1 MSQLNAER
9 STARLAA
16 IGAPLVTI
24 LVLTGNVS
32 DPVNTPKLFLLGS
45 LAFGLLAMWTSN
57 KADFE
62 GPSLI
67 SPFLIV
73 VFIFVGWSAVVALK
87 SESPF
92 SQNFYGV
99 YGRNTGLLTY
109 TSLAICALVLSRFK
123 QMSSIEI
130 LTRGFL
136 FAGIVNVIYCA
147 WVGIFGDFI
156 GWNNPYKA
164 ILGTFGNP
172 NFISSFLGMFVT
184 AASAFFVNLNK
195 RMKLTYFILAPI
207 LIWELLEANSLQG
220 IVVAVF
226 GVWLIT
232 SYWLYANFV
241 KKLYA
246 TLFFAAGL
254 AIGGFGLLGVIG
266 KGPLV
271 TAMAQPTVALR
282 EQYWFAAWRMA
293 TNHPIFGVG
302 LDTYGDWYRRM
313 RGESALINPGPNV
326 VTNVAHN
333 VYLDF
338 LASGGF
344 PLLVSYLA
352 VTLIGVLSI
361 IKVLRRREKFNPY
374 FGAVAGIWATY
385 HLQSLI
391 SINQIGLAIWGWITT
406 GLLVSFSGI
415 KPADV
420 PSNMNPNLMKSDTSP
435 TISPAIRGYVGLVTG
450 ALIAIPPLSADIKWM
465 SALKAQSVE
474 SLEESLT
481 GNYFAPRNSMRLA
494 QAAQTLERSGLSDLA
509 IKYARI
515 GIMHNPNYDDAWE
528 TLYYMK
534 LATEKE
540 KTMAR
545 QKLIELDPLNPEWK
559 ELP

>member
-1 MSQLNAER
+1 MSQLNTER

-45 LAFGLLAMWTSN
+45 LAFGLLAMWTAN
-57 KADFE
+57 KENFH
-62 GPSLI
+62 GPSLK
-67 SPFLIV
+67 SPFTVL
-73 VFIFVGWSAVVALK
+73 VFIFIGWSTVAALR

-99 YGRNTGLLTY
+99 YGRNTGLLAY
-109 TSLAICALVLSRFK
+109 TSLAICALVLSRLEL
-123 QMSSIEI
+123 MSSVEVI
-130 LTRGFL
+130 TRGFL

-172 NFISSFLGMFVT
+172 NFISSFLGMFLT
-184 AASAFFVNLNK
+184 AASAFFITLNK
-195 RMKLTYFILAPI
+195 RLKLAYFILAPI

-220 IVVAVF
+220 IVVAVV

-254 AIGGFGLLGVIG
+254 GIGGLGLLGVIG
-266 KGPLV
+266 KGPLLGV
-271 TAMAQPTVALR
+271 MAQPTVALR
-282 EQYWFAAWRMA
+282 EQYWFAAWRMG

-313 RGESALINPGPNV
+313 RGEGALINPGPNV

-344 PLLVSYLA
+344 PLLASYMA
-352 VTLIGVLSI
+352 ITLIGVSSI
-361 IKVLRRREKFNPY
+361 LRVLRRRECFNPY
-374 FGAVAGIWATY
+374 FGAVAGLWATY

-391 SINQIGLAIWGWITT
+391 SINQIGLAIWGWIAT
-406 GLLVSFSGI
+406 GLLVSYSKI
-415 KPADV
+415 KPAELS
-420 PSNMNPNLMKSDTSP
+420 SNVNAKTVKSENSQAFSP
-435 TISPAIRGYVGLVTG
+435 GIRGYLGLVVG

-465 SALKAQSVE
+465 TALKAQDVE
-474 SLEESLT
+474 SLEKSLA
-481 GNYFAPRNSMRLA
+481 GNYFAPLSSMRLA

-515 GIMHNPNYDDAWE
+515 GIIHNPNYDDAWE
-528 TLYYMK
+528 TIYYMK
-534 LATEKE
+534 LATTEEKA
-540 KTMAR
+540 MAR
-545 QKLIELDPLNPEWK
+545 QKLIELDPLNSEWK

>member
-1 MSQLNAER
+1 MRQLNAER

-24 LVLTGNVS
+24 LVLTGSVS

-45 LAFGLLAMWTSN
+45 LAFGLLAMWTAN
-57 KADFE
+57 KENFH
-62 GPSLI
+62 GPSLK
-67 SPFLIV
+67 SPFTVV
-73 VFIFVGWSAVVALK
+73 VFIFIGWSTVAALK

-99 YGRNTGLLTY
+99 YGRNTGLLAY
-109 TSLAICALVLSRFK
+109 TSLAICALVLSRLK
-123 QMSSIEI
+123 HLSSVEVI
-130 LTRGFL
+130 TRGFL

-172 NFISSFLGMFVT
+172 NFISSFLGMFLT
-184 AASAFFVNLNK
+184 AASAFFVTLNK
-195 RMKLTYFILAPI
+195 RLKLAYFILAPI

-220 IVVAVF
+220 IVVAVV
-226 GVWLIT
+226 GVWLIS
-232 SYWLYANFV
+232 SYWLYANFM

-254 AIGGFGLLGVIG
+254 GIGGLGLLGVIG
-266 KGPLV
+266 KGPLLA
-271 TAMAQPTVALR
+271 AMAQPTVALR
-282 EQYWFAAWRMA
+282 EQYWFAAWRMG

-313 RGESALINPGPNV
+313 RGEGALINPGPNV

-344 PLLVSYLA
+344 PLLASYVA
-352 VTLIGVLSI
+352 ITLIGGLSI
-361 IKVLRRREKFNPY
+361 IKVLRRRESFNPY
-374 FGAVAGIWATY
+374 FGAIAGLWATY

-391 SINQIGLAIWGWITT
+391 SINQIGLAIWGWIAT
-406 GLLVSFSGI
+406 GLLVSYSKI
-415 KPADV
+415 KSAELS
-420 PSNMNPNLMKSDTSP
+420 SNMKAKSVKSENSQAFSP
-435 TISPAIRGYVGLVTG
+435 GIRGYVGLVVG

-465 SALKAQSVE
+465 TALKAQNVE
-474 SLEESLT
+474 SLEKSLA
-481 GNYFAPRNSMRLA
+481 GNYFTPLSSMRLA

-515 GIMHNPNYDDAWE
+515 GIIHNPNYDDAWE
-528 TLYYMK
+528 TIYYMK
-534 LATEKE
+534 LATTEEKA
-540 KTMAR
+540 MAR
-545 QKLIELDPLNPEWK
+545 QKLIELDPLNGEWK